1 MLRDYVVQ
9 LQHQKDE
16 INDTEIV
23 GVNRHLELTNVN
35 DDDSTSSSE
44 MNVDLDSFNNCLMIN
59 NKVYFQRSN
68 DMDALIKHW

>member
-44 MNVDLDSFNNCLMIN
+44 MNVDLCSSNNCLMIN